1 MTFAIAAAGTGGHVF
16 PGLAVGEALVAFGVS
31 RDDIVYLGGDR
42 LESEIYPAAGF
53 PFLRI
58 ELRGLERR
66 LAAANLGIPLVV
78 MRATRDIASEFR
90 KRGVSVVLGM
100 GSYVSVP
107 AALAARR
114 RRTRLVLHEQNAE
127 AGLANRA
134 IAPMASRVFGSFP
147 QTIRLPKAEWVGN
160 PIRAGLAAFD
170 RGRLRPDALR
180 RYGLEQSRGV
190 VGIVGGSLGAG
201 LLNDTAEDVAKIA
214 AEHGFGLLH
223 LTGAAHFEN
232 VQKRSQSAA
241 NWRAFGFEGEMEF
254 FYAACDL
261 VLARAG
267 GAVAELTATNT
278 PSILVPGGF
287 GSGRHQ
293 AANAEAL
300 SRRGAA
306 VVVPEAEIA
315 RLPLLVGS
323 LLSHRDRLEELAG
336 AAKTL
341 ARPDAASVIASA
353 LIEYAVGSAHG

>member
-1 MTFAIAAAGTGGHVF
+1 VTFAIAAAGTGGHVF

-31 RDDIVYLGGDR
+31 RDDILYLGGDR

-53 PFLRI
+53 PFLRT

-66 LAAANLGIPLVV
+66 LATANFGIPLVV
-78 MRATRDIASEFR
+78 MRATRDIAAEFR

-107 AALAARR
+107 AGLAARKL
-114 RRTRLVLHEQNAE
+114 RTRLVVHEQNAE
-127 AGLANRA
+127 AGLANRV
-134 IAPMASRVFGSFP
+134 IAPMAWRVFGSFP
-147 QTIRLPKAEWVGN
+147 QTARLPTAEWVGN

-170 RGRLRPDALR
+170 RDRLRPDALR
-180 RYGLEQSRGV
+180 RYGLEQNRGV

-201 LLNDTAEDVAKIA
+201 LLNEAAEDVAKIA
-214 AEHGFGLLH
+214 AAYDFALLH
-223 LTGAAHFEN
+223 LTGAAHFESIH
-232 VQKRSQSAA
+232 KRSQSIA
-241 NWRAFGFEGEMEF
+241 NWRALGFERDMEF

-261 VLARAG
+261 VVARAG

-300 SRRGAA
+300 SRGGAA
-306 VVVPEAEIA
+306 VVVQEAEIS

-323 LLSHRDRLEELAG
+323 LLSHREHLEDLSRG
-336 AAKTL
+336 SKTL
-341 ARPDAASVIASA
+341 SRPDAASVIASA
-353 LIEYAVGSAHG
+353 LIASAEGSAHG